1 MNGFGGAKALR
12 KSRRTI
18 RLTVRDGETVKQR
31 LALVFNWLV
40 VVLGILWF
48 WFWYEPRYAGVVAL
62 AIALAVGSI
71 ALVIRRER

>member
-1 MNGFGGAKALR
+1 M
-12 KSRRTI
+12 
-18 RLTVRDGETVKQR
+18 KQR